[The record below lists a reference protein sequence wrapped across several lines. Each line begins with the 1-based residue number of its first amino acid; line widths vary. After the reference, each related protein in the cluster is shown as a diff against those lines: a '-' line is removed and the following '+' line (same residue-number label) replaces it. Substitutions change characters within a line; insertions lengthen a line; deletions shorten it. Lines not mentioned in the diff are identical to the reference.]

1 MTLALIPLVTALVT
15 GWLLW
20 LVADTK
26 QPHGVGLAL
35 VKALV
40 LQAVITLVLN
50 EVFSLGAALTQ
61 PNVALA
67 WLGVT
72 LVQGWLVAHRV
83 NYRLQGLK
91 AAIRPLVQFSPG
103 LTGLDR
109 LILGGIILVLGITL
123 ATALIAPPNNW
134 DSMTYHMPRVM
145 HWLQNHST
153 ALYPTSILRQIAFP
167 PGNAALISHLQLLSG
182 GDTLANLVHWLA
194 FVGTLVVTTGLTR
207 HLLPYPH
214 HPWLGAVLFLS
225 IPMALMQAATTQND
239 LLTAFWLSIYAFFIL
254 VPTTYGNRD
263 LAWIAASLGLAIAT
277 KPTAFVY
284 GFPLGVVF
292 AAKLLLGSG
301 GPERASWLQR
311 FGQGCLVLVGA
322 LGLSAGTFI
331 RNHRMFSTVLG
342 GDQGTRVDDLGLRPL
357 VSNVLKAIYI
367 NLPLP
372 PVKALT
378 VGIHNLM
385 GYDIYSPNSDF
396 ADSLLAQSGLKFLA
410 PHEDFVGAPIH
421 IVLFAMGMGWLGL
434 TWWRQR
440 ASRRSLAGLIALAL
454 SVLASYGLFCLL
466 LKWSPF
472 HNRLLLPLVVLG
484 VPVMAF
490 GISRWLKPNLQRW
503 LMILLLAMAL
513 AYSLTSLRR
522 PILPLPVVSEPQ
534 RLEQSP
540 SILTLDRQAMYFS
553 GARKELAIPYQEA
566 AAAIL
571 QRQCQRV
578 GLAFDAGDPW
588 EYPLWVLLAQAP
600 ADSRSIQIKH
610 VGIANESAALPTPF
624 PDDELCAVIALHA
637 AGASSPWI
645 PPNNWQIWYETLI
658 LPKDEDT
665 VPYQLTVL
673 GHA

>member
-1 MTLALIPLVTALVT
+1 MTLALIPLVTALMT

-20 LVADTK
+20 LVVDTK
-26 QPHGVGLAL
+26 APHGIGLAFVKTL
-35 VKALV
+35 VV
-40 LQAVITLVLN
+40 QAVITLVLN
-50 EVFSLGAALTQ
+50 EVLSLSNALTQ
-61 PNVALA
+61 LNVALA

-83 NYRLQGLK
+83 GYRWQHLKDTIGPLIHLPNGLH
-91 AAIRPLVQFSPG
+91 R
-103 LTGLDR
+103 LDR
-109 LILGGIILVLGITL
+109 LIVGGIILVLGATL

-145 HWLQNHST
+145 HWLQNQSI

-167 PGNAALISHLQLLSG
+167 PGNAALISHLQLLSSD
-182 GDTLANLVHWLA
+182 DTWANLVHWLA
-194 FVGTLVVTTGLTR
+194 FVGLLVVMTHLTQSLVP
-207 HLLPYPH
+207 HPH
-214 HPWLGAVLFLS
+214 HPWLGTILALS
-225 IPMALMQAATTQND
+225 VPMALMQAATTQND
-239 LLTAFWLSIYAFFIL
+239 LLTAFWLSLYAFFIL
-254 VPTTYGNRD
+254 VPTTYRRRD

-292 AAKLLLGSG
+292 AARLLLRPTGSAQTS
-301 GPERASWLQR
+301 RLQR

-322 LGLSAGTFI
+322 LGLSLGTFV
-331 RNHRMFSTVLG
+331 RNYRVFATALG
-342 GDQGTRVDDLGLRPL
+342 GDQGTRVVDPGLKPL
-357 VSNVLKAIYI
+357 MSNFLKTVYI

-396 ADSLLAQSGLKFLA
+396 ADSLLTQSGLKFLA
-410 PHEDFVGAPIH
+410 PHEDFVGAPVH
-421 IVLFAMGMGWLGL
+421 IVLFAVGMAWLGL

-440 ASRRSLAGLIALAL
+440 TDRRSLAALMGLMV

-472 HNRLLLPLVVLG
+472 HNRLLLPLVILG

-503 LMILLLAMAL
+503 LMIGLLALAL
-513 AYSLTSLRR
+513 TYSLTSLRR
-522 PILPLPVVSEPQ
+522 PILPLPVVSAPQ

-540 SILTLDRQAMYFS
+540 SILTLNRQAMYFS
-553 GARKELAIPYQEA
+553 GARKELATPYQEA

-571 QRQCQRV
+571 QRPCQRV

-588 EYPLWVLLAQAP
+588 EYPFWALLTQSTAN
-600 ADSRSIQIKH
+600 SGRIWIKH
-610 VGIANESAALPTPF
+610 VGVNNESGDLPTPF
-624 PDDELCAVIALHA
+624 PNDELCAVIALYA
-637 AGASSPWI
+637 ADGSSPWP
-645 PPNNWQIWYETLI
+645 PPNDWQIWYETLI
-658 LPKDEDT
+658 LPKDEGM